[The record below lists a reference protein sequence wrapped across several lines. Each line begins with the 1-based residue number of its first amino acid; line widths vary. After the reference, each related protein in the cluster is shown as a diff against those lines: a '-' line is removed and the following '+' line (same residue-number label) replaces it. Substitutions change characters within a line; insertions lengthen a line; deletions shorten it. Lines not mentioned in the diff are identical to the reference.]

1 MTDKPAAATGYAGGY
16 THLVRATCL
25 YVATKLGDLMDHL
38 VVVGGLVPSLLI
50 DQDRLPTGTSRHA
63 GTMDLDIG
71 LDLAVFDDG
80 RYRTFGHGSSR
91 PASINGGP
99 RSGFMHGRPP
109 LRQGSEL
116 RPGPERHAVAAA
128 RGRAGPSLIRF
139 GLRPHGRPVTP
150 VPFVIGRDVPHGG
163 TLSMRR
169 RIPARLAFGHTPA
182 RPFSKG
188 GRVFPEGCASRAT
201 RRRLRPAPHRPA
213 PRRSSRTATAP
224 PAACGPGR

>member
-25 YVATKLGDLMDHL
+25 YVATRLGDLMDHL

-91 PASINGGP
+91 PASTNGGP
-99 RSGFMHGRPP
+99 RSGFVHGQPP
-109 LRQGSEL
+109 LRQVRSIGRARNVMQS
-116 RPGPERHAVAAA
+116 RRRVAAPA
-128 RGRAGPSLIRF
+128 PLLSGSVSGLMAGP
-139 GLRPHGRPVTP
+139 
-150 VPFVIGRDVPHGG
+150 
-163 TLSMRR
+163 
-169 RIPARLAFGHTPA
+169 
-182 RPFSKG
+182 
-188 GRVFPEGCASRAT
+188 
-201 RRRLRPAPHRPA
+201 
-213 PRRSSRTATAP
+213 
-224 PAACGPGR
+224 